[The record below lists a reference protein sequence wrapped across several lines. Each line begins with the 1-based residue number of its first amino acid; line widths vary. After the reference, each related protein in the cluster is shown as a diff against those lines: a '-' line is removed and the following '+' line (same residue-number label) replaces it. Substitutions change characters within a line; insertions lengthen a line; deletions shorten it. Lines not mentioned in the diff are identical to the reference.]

1 MTQRSDARR
10 NRAGI
15 LRAAEEVFAAESVN
29 VPLQRVA
36 ERAGV
41 GRGTL
46 YRHFPDRY
54 ALAAALYQDRL
65 ERYEELVQRE
75 RDDPDLVLTL
85 MSAIGAEQGRIP
97 GLFRLIWAEGPGR
110 SYLDP
115 LWERSIALLEEPLG
129 ISQRAGVVRAD
140 LTVDDLLMVVGM
152 IFGVVNSPAGQA
164 GPASV
169 ERALD
174 LVLVGLRPRGGA
186 LPQ

>member
-36 ERAGV
+36 ELAGV

-85 MSAIGAEQGRIP
+85 MSALIMTTIMM
-97 GLFRLIWAEGPGR
+97 GLI
-110 SYLDP
+110 
-115 LWERSIALLEEPLG
+115 
-129 ISQRAGVVRAD
+129 
-140 LTVDDLLMVVGM
+140 M
-152 IFGVVNSPAGQA
+152 I
-164 GPASV
+164 
-169 ERALD
+169 
-174 LVLVGLRPRGGA
+174 
-186 LPQ
+186 